1 MTPHAS
7 IYGAAE
13 LYDLAF
19 SYRDFG
25 AQSHFLRTLF
35 KNKRAREALS
45 FLELAAGPA
54 HHCIDML
61 ANGLQASG
69 LDSSP
74 QMAEYA
80 RKKAFE
86 RGLSLP
92 YQVADMVRFKT
103 SQKFDL
109 AACLLCSASY
119 LLKDADVTS
128 HFQCVRAALNDGGM
142 YVLELTHPAELSG
155 TPKSKHSW
163 NMRDAQG
170 ELHIDWDG
178 DPARAVAGVWRTDV
192 RLRYQPFDGS
202 ASMVVSDSAN
212 QRGFGYAEISSL
224 AEPCGF
230 LVAACYGAFDEQ
242 VPLDSPR
249 AQRMIL
255 ALHAV

>member
-7 IYGAAE
+7 IYGAPA

-25 AQSHFLRTLF
+25 AESHFLRTLF
-35 KNKRAREALS
+35 KSQRGREALS

-54 HHCIDML
+54 HHTIDML
-61 ANGLQASG
+61 ANGLHASG

-74 QMAEYA
+74 HMAGYA
-80 RKKAFE
+80 GKKASE

-92 YQVADMVRFKT
+92 YQVADMARFKS

-128 HFQCVRAALNDGGM
+128 HFQCVRNALNDDGM
-142 YVLELTHPAELSG
+142 YVLELTHPSELSG
-155 TPKSKHSW
+155 APKSKRSW
-163 NMRDAQG
+163 KMHDAQG
-170 ELHIDWDG
+170 ELHVDWDG
-178 DPARAVAGVWRTDV
+178 DPARAIAGIWRTDV
-192 RLRYQPFDGS
+192 RLRYQPFDGG
-202 ASMVVSDSAN
+202 AVMVVSDSAN
-212 QRGFGYAEISSL
+212 QRGFGYAEILSL
-224 AEPCGF
+224 AEPCG
-230 LVAACYGAFDEQ
+230 LSLAGCYGSFDEQ
-242 VPLDSPR
+242 VPFDSPH

-255 ALHAV
+255 ALNAA